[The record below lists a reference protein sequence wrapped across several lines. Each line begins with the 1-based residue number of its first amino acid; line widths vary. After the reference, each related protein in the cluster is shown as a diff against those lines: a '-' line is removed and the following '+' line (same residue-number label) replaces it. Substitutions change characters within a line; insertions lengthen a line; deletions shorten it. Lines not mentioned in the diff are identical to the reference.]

1 MRSLVALWYENLGPI
16 PLEIQ
21 VINIALNAQ
30 GNSRLH
36 PGHMHSILKVPKML
50 FQNFE
55 KNGKMHVCRYCVDT
69 DFRIFWDKEMTIC
82 DLQKNE
88 TANPYF
94 YQ

>member
-50 FQNFE
+50 FQSF
-55 KNGKMHVCRYCVDT
+55 GK
-69 DFRIFWDKEMTIC
+69 F
-82 DLQKNE
+82 
-88 TANPYF
+88 
-94 YQ
+94 